1 MKNIDELLEKCS
13 KNDVN
18 IPSKIK
24 YKVQY
29 TLKNKTRNKAVV
41 YMKKFATI
49 LASLIIVCIGGISV
63 YAGVTG
69 NFHLGK
75 IGLFKL
81 NENYDKNAVEINQ
94 SIENEYFKITL
105 ESMAGDSSYI
115 VAKYI
120 INFTDKALNELEKI
134 EYDQING
141 YNLGFTKEIFINSE
155 KATKVMEYV
164 DKLSDIEYTYI
175 QIIDVTDLNKNKLN
189 LEINLETLFIGNNF
203 NTRNNFIDTNANTKI
218 NEVEIGKKIKSEVTI
233 NNKRQSEFSAIEQ
246 ALDNNTRFIIEKI
259 ANTNFDTYI
268 KVTKITE
275 NLTMEEYNN
284 KNPFQ
289 YNSFMITQDNDEIL
303 PYCVYYGDTKI
314 YTKINNKVQIAD
326 INEIKNSDI
335 VRVEENF
342 TIRLGLED
350 DLQEI
355 RITPTQTTIY
365 NDRTNEEKEMYDK
378 VTWYPIIEGDS
389 KYSANSGMGGVFEI
403 ENIKIDED
411 NITFYYNEKG
421 IIGNESLVIIRKNNG
436 IMNYIYAT
444 SEEKKGI
451 DSNENK
457 IVFARKESQRA
468 GCAGWGMSWDELDN
482 IDDITQFE
490 FALLYGSTT
499 EIIGKSTELNIPI
512 QDKESAK
519 INNLKIE

>member
-18 IPSKIK
+18 IPAKIE
-24 YKVQY
+24 YRVQN
-29 TLKNKTRNKAVV
+29 TLKNKTKNKTVIYV
-41 YMKKFATI
+41 KKFATI
-49 LASLIIVCIGGISV
+49 LASLLIVFIGGISV

-69 NFHLGK
+69 NFNLGK
-75 IGLFKL
+75 IGFLKL

-105 ESMAGDSSYI
+105 QSMAGDSSYI
-115 VAKYI
+115 VTKYI
-120 INFTDKALNELEKI
+120 INFTEKALNELEKI

-141 YNLGFTKEIFINSE
+141 YNLGFTKEIFINSKE
-155 KATKVMEYV
+155 TKNVIEYV

-175 QIIDVTDLNKNKLN
+175 QIIDIRDLNENNLNVGIKLK
-189 LEINLETLFIGNNF
+189 TLIIGNNF
-203 NTRNNFIDTNANTKI
+203 YTRNNFTDINSDKKIDEVKIDKKI
-218 NEVEIGKKIKSEVTI
+218 NAQFII
-233 NNKRQSEFSAIEQ
+233 NNKKQTEFSAIEQ
-246 ALDNNTRFIIEKI
+246 ALDKNTKFIIEKI

-275 NLTMEEYNN
+275 NLTMKEYDS
-284 KNPFQ
+284 KNPFE
-289 YNSFMITQDNDEIL
+289 YNSFVITKNNNEIL

-314 YTKINNKVQIAD
+314 YTKINNKLQISD
-326 INEIKNSDI
+326 RNNIKNSDTI
-335 VRVEENF
+335 RVEENF
-342 TIRLGLED
+342 TIRLGLEQD
-350 DLQEI
+350 IQKI
-355 RITPTQTTIY
+355 KITPTQTTMY

-378 VTWYPIIEGDS
+378 VKWYPLVEGDL
-389 KYSANSGMGGVFEI
+389 KYSANSGLGGILEI
-403 ENIKIDED
+403 ENIKIDEN

-421 IIGNESLVIIRKNNG
+421 IIGNENLVIIRKNNG

-468 GCAGWGMSWDELDN
+468 GCAGWGMSWDELYN

-499 EIIGKSTELNIPI
+499 KIIGKSIELNIPT